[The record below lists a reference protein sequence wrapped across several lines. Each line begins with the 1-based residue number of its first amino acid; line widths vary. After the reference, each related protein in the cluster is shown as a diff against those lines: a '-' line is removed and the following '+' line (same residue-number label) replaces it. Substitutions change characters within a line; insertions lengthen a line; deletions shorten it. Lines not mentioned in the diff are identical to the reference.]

1 MRGQWGGRGGLG
13 GAEVGHAYTTGASQA
28 LYQMT
33 GRTPGLSSGGGSKAT
48 KKRRNAAKLAAQAE
62 RLAKE
67 ANTLKNKAEEMENRA
82 EEMENK
88 AEEMENKA
96 EEMINKR
103 HNNFKQSFVLGMP
116 INGYEGNSYKH
127 LSRNEM
133 KNKIRQEALSEYV
146 SRFGNNRGFN
156 ELNLELNNNK

>member
-33 GRTPGLSSGGGSKAT
+33 GRTPGLSSGGG
-48 KKRRNAAKLAAQAE
+48 KKRTLVNRQAGKAAKLAAQAE

-67 ANTLKNKAEEMENRA
+67 ANALKNKAEEMENR
-82 EEMENK
+82 

-156 ELNLELNNNK
+156 ELNLELNNK